1 MRLLLKK
8 RERLHEGGPGVKLI
22 QQGMSLK
29 ELMTRWLGYMVEKA
43 VVKVGRLIE
52 MLEMEVQVR
61 EYCKE

>member
-1 MRLLLKK
+1 M
-8 RERLHEGGPGVKLI
+8 KLI